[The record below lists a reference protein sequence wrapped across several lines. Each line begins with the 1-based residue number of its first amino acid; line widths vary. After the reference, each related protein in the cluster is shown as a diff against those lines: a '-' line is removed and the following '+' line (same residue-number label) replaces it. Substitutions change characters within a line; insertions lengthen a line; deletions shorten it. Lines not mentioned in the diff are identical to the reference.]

1 MRTSDILKKL
11 SIPRHKLYYLEQK
24 GYIKPKRIPMGELE
38 AREYSEEDFKKL
50 ELIWKYLQSGFKHKI
65 AYQKA
70 LEELQSP
77 KLDLERGNMNVAGST
92 VLPREP
98 IKSVIQCRGQPF
110 CGGRIPTQPVERSH
124 TGGMG

>member
-11 SIPRHKLYYLEQK
+11 NIPRHKLYYLEQK

-65 AYQKA
+65 ALQKA
-70 LEELQSP
+70 MEELDSP
-77 KLDLERGNMNVAGST
+77 KLSLQEQNQKTDLVPPSPNLTPG
-92 VLPREP
+92 PK
-98 IKSVIQCRGQPF
+98 KSEFDLKR
-110 CGGRIPTQPVERSH
+110 
-124 TGGMG
+124 

>member
-24 GYIKPKRIPMGELE
+24 GYIKPGRIPMGELE
-38 AREYSEEDFKKL
+38 AREYSEEEFKKL
-50 ELIWKYLQSGFKHKI
+50 ELIWKYLQNGFKHKI

-77 KLDLERGNMNVAGST
+77 ELKLEEKT
-92 VLPREP
+92 
-98 IKSVIQCRGQPF
+98 
-110 CGGRIPTQPVERSH
+110 
-124 TGGMG
+124 